1 MLLCCCCF
9 IFGLHFVVSFALRR
23 YLACYQ
29 RFVLYIFLFLFW
41 SVEYLMREW
50 SCSDSFDAVSLS
62 HSLSLILVHITV
74 YVYSPLLCTSQQWKL
89 QRTNNLHF
97 HWPQSLSNTHT
108 KNSQNWFHK
117 KKKTQMKHTKTTENM
132 LRFQSNMDNQ
142 KFFSFA
148 VAALSQSFFN
158 FATTRFTTSE
168 RHC

>member
-1 MLLCCCCF
+1 
-9 IFGLHFVVSFALRR
+9 
-23 YLACYQ
+23 
-29 RFVLYIFLFLFW
+29 
-41 SVEYLMREW
+41 MREW

-117 KKKTQMKHTKTTENM
+117 KKNANETHENNRKYAAISIEYGQSEIFLVCCGCLIAIVFQFCYDTIYYVWTPLLGPEMKKKKIIKY
-132 LRFQSNMDNQ
+132 RWARCISYR
-142 KFFSFA
+142 
-148 VAALSQSFFN
+148 
-158 FATTRFTTSE
+158 TRVSLYSKQ
-168 RHC
+168 